1 VLAIIN
7 DAQDQLRPARRPTPS
22 RLCFS
27 FILALH
33 QEKFRL
39 GRQLLNRADIA
50 NGRVDIKQIG
60 LVLGIDSLEWN
71 ARGNDGIDLPRV
83 LANLFVFA

>member
-1 VLAIIN
+1 MLC
-7 DAQDQLRPARRPTPS
+7 
-22 RLCFS
+22 RLYFS

-33 QEKFRL
+33 QEKFRI

-60 LVLGIDSLEWN
+60 LVLGIDSVERN